1 MKLAEALQE
10 RADLN
15 RKIGELNGR
24 LNNNALV
31 QEGEET
37 AEDPKALLKELDK
50 AVARLEEVTAAVNE
64 RNCRTVVEG
73 RSLTAWIARRD
84 ALRIQISSYRS
95 LTDAASR
102 TVTRGMR
109 TEIKILSAVN
119 VKELQRRCDALSKEL
134 RLVENRIQEINWTT
148 EL

>member
-1 MKLAEALQE
+1 MNLAEALQE